1 VPMAR
6 AHRDTVR
13 AATLQFSC
21 SSWPLFA
28 LVCATLACTFAR
40 VSPAH
45 AQSGS
50 ERLGHQPT
58 VWERQG
64 GADKTRDV
72 MAFGDA
78 YRHFLGAYKTER
90 EVVAAVLELAAKR
103 GFRDFMAEK
112 RPAVKTGSKLVVT
125 RHGKL
130 LALVVVG
137 EKPVTDGVHVV
148 AAHIDAVHI
157 DLKQKPLYA
166 DGNVAWFET
175 QYYGGIKAYQWLSQ
189 PLELRG
195 VVVKKNGQSVDIAIG
210 DDPEEPVLI
219 IPDIAIHISHHVDR
233 REGEEVPGEAL
244 DPIVSSTP
252 AKNPPAGRD
261 TFAVQ
266 AERLLSAQ
274 YGVDVSDLL
283 AAELEL
289 VPAAR
294 PRDVGIDRALVG
306 GYGQDDRACSYAAVR
321 AILDMR
327 TPAHTAIVMLLDKE
341 EIGSH
346 GNTGAQSN
354 FMRRVVAELLEGTGK
369 ASTEAEVSRALSASM
384 VMSADVIGAAHA
396 QYADL
401 YDPKNAAFLGAG
413 VVWDRSA
420 VHAEVMSYVRTLL
433 DQNGITHQP
442 ATWIKSQTSSSGGT
456 VLPFF
461 TRHGMSG
468 LDVSIPLLSM
478 HAPYEV
484 LSKADL
490 YEAYRAYRAFLSD

>member
-1 VPMAR
+1 MAR
-6 AHRDTVR
+6 ATRAPVR
-13 AATLQFSC
+13 AANPDTRSRHVRRL
-21 SSWPLFA
+21 LA
-28 LVCATLACTFAR
+28 LVCAALACTLAR
-40 VSPAH
+40 VEPAH
-45 AQSGS
+45 AQSGG

-58 VWERQG
+58 AWERDDF
-64 GADKTRDV
+64 ADQARKA

-78 YRHFLGAYKTER
+78 YRAFLGANKTER
-90 EVVAAVLELAAKR
+90 EVVSAVLALAKKR
-103 GFRDFMAEK
+103 GFREFTGEK
-112 RPAVKTGSKLVVT
+112 KTAVKRGSKLFFS
-125 RHGKL
+125 RHGKM

-137 EKPVTDGVHVV
+137 EKPVTEGAHVV
-148 AAHIDAVHI
+148 AAHIDAVRI

-166 DGNVAWFET
+166 DGNAAWLET
-175 QYYGGIKAYQWLSQ
+175 QYYGGIKPYQWLGQ

-195 VVVKKNGQSVDIAIG
+195 VVVKKDGRTVDIAIG
-210 DDPEEPVLI
+210 DQPDEPVLL
-219 IPDIAIHISHHVDR
+219 IPDIAVHISRHVDR
-233 REGEEVPGEAL
+233 QEGEEVPGEAL

-252 AKNPPAGRD
+252 AKKPPAGRD
-261 TFAVQ
+261 AFAVQ
-266 AERLLSAQ
+266 AEHLLSSL
-274 YGVDVSDLL
+274 YGVDVNDLL

-289 VPAAR
+289 VPAVT

-306 GYGQDDRACSYAAVR
+306 GYGQDDRAGSYAAVR
-321 AILDMR
+321 ALLDMR
-327 TPAHTAIVMLLDKE
+327 APTHTAIVMLVDKE

-354 FMRRVVAELLEGTGK
+354 FVRHVMAELLESTGK
-369 ASTEAEVSRALSASM
+369 ISTEAEVSRALSASLI
-384 VMSADVIGAAHA
+384 MSADTIGAAHA
-396 QYADL
+396 QYAEL
-401 YDPKNAAFLGAG
+401 YDSKNAAFLGAG

-433 DQNGITHQP
+433 DRHGITHQP
-442 ATWIKSQTSSSGGT
+442 ATWIKSQGYSSGST

-468 LDVSIPLLSM
+468 MDVSIPLLSM